1 MAENTKYVARV
12 PIVPDDFN
20 NQDEHK
26 NHELV
31 MDFNT
36 ADLYIK
42 DGDGYVNITGKLREE
57 IKKIHDGSAVIH
69 IVTEDTLPA
78 VEERSQNH
86 WYYVITKAEN
96 SSGDSIAT
104 ANYIYYGTVK
114 SYYPAKDYLLISQN
128 TTIGSSRV
136 KFHIEEG
143 YSPCLYIP
151 TNMSAT
157 FSYAPSYKFLINSK
171 LAARANQKETTIEFD
186 TSVGREEYNG
196 YKYQINLMDEN
207 MAPVAPS
214 KIGNIGTSDSFEID
228 CPTETKNILFAL
240 YDNQDRL
247 IGSQFEK
254 VVDPNPADVGENI
267 DFEIKD
273 RVYAIN
279 TLTGTYIAYD
289 VYILEIYDPGYYTV
303 DMEIS
308 GSDHLNVSFDTNE
321 SSIEGLVLPN
331 PISVRDG
338 DCIGTIPDPTWE
350 DPRFEFIGW
359 SSSKI
364 AYTEV
369 DPESYKPEY
378 NIILYAWFEYNDDPS
393 LSGYSVDQIS
403 DGN

>member
-1 MAENTKYVARV
+1 MADNTKYVARV

-31 MDFNT
+31 MDFT
-36 ADLYIK
+36 DVDLYVK
-42 DGDGYVNITGKLREE
+42 DGDGYINITGQLRES
-57 IKKIHDGSAVIH
+57 IKKIHDGSSVIH

-86 WYYVITKAEN
+86 WYYVITRAEN

-114 SYYPAKDYLLISQN
+114 SYYPTKDYLLISQN

-157 FSYAPSYKFLINSK
+157 FSYAPSYEFLINSK
-171 LAARANQKETTIEFD
+171 LAARANQKENTIEFD

-196 YKYQINLMDEN
+196 YKYQIILMDEN
-207 MAPVAPS
+207 MVPVAPS
-214 KIGNIGTSDSFEID
+214 KTGNIGTSDSFEID
-228 CPTETKNILFAL
+228 CPIETKNILFSL
-240 YDNQDRL
+240 YNDQDRF
-247 IGSQFEK
+247 IGNQLEK
-254 VVDPNPADVGENI
+254 IVDPNPADVGENI

-289 VYILEIYDPGYYTV
+289 VYILDIYESGYYTV

-308 GSDHLNVSFDTNE
+308 GSDHLMVSFDTNE
-321 SSIEGLVLPN
+321 SSIEGLVLPDT
-331 PISVRDG
+331 ISVRDG
-338 DCIGTIPDPTWE
+338 DCIGTISDPTWE
-350 DPRFEFIGW
+350 DARFEFMGW

-364 AYTEV
+364 AFTEI

-378 NIILYAWFEYNDDPS
+378 NITLYAWFEYNDDPT

-403 DGN
+403 NGQ